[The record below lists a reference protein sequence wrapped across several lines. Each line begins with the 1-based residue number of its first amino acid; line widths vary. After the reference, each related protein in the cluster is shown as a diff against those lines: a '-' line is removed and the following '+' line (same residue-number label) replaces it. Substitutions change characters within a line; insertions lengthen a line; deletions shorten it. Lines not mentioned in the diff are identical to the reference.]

1 MPLRHGTAG
10 VKAGTPVK
18 MAPYFFHAGF
28 VFLAF
33 DYRGWGESDG
43 KLIPVEAIPKPDEKG
58 EVTMKARVVRWQMD
72 SADQVQDIR
81 AALSFLAGEPCVD
94 PQRIGIFGTSYGG
107 GPVTWV
113 ASVAP
118 RVKCV
123 VAQVPGRGGRPPAL
137 EQRAYELATRQARGE
152 TEPVSPETAKP
163 TGAMA
168 RYAQVRYNLA
178 KGIGMNPLTAA
189 EDIHVPMLIVIA
201 EKEELLNNKQNGERV
216 YETLKNRNVPTSLH
230 VLKDMTHYS
239 VYKEGFDEATKL
251 EIRWFETHHQKSPG

>member
-1 MPLRHGTAG
+1 
-10 VKAGTPVK
+10 
-18 MAPYFFHAGF
+18 MAPYFLDAGF

-72 SADQVQDIR
+72 FADQVQDIR
-81 AALSFLAGEPCVD
+81 AAISFLAGEPCVD
-94 PQRIGIFGTSYGG
+94 PERIGILGTSYGG
-107 GPVTWV
+107 GLVTWV
-113 ASVAP
+113 ASVDP

-123 VAQVPGRGGRPPAL
+123 VAQVPGMGGRPPAL
-137 EQRAYELATRQARGE
+137 EQRAYELATKQARGE
-152 TEPVSPETAKP
+152 TEPVPLETGKP

-168 RYAQVRYNLA
+168 RYAQMRYNIA
-178 KGIGMNPLTAA
+178 KGIGMNPITAA
-189 EDIHVPMLIVIA
+189 ENIRVPMLIVIA

-216 YETLKNRNVPTSLH
+216 YETLKARKVPTSLH

-239 VYKEGFDEATKL
+239 VYKEGFEEATRL
-251 EIRWFETHHQKSPG
+251 EIRWFETHLKKSPTPSPK